1 MNAII
6 LAAGLGSRF
15 QELSKITH
23 KAMLKIQGVANIE
36 RTIVYLKE
44 AMIDDIYIVIG
55 HLKEQF
61 SYLEKK
67 YNVKLILMKI
77 MKNIIAF
84 ILFIKL
90 VVFLVIVL

>member
-6 LAAGLGSRF
+6 LAAGSGSRF

-44 AMIDDIYIVIG
+44 AMVDDIYIVIG

-61 SYLEKK
+61 LYLEKK
-67 YNVKLILMKI
+67 YNVKLIFNENYE
-77 MKNIIAF
+77 NIIAF

-90 VVFLVIVL
+90 VVFSVIVL